1 MSSPR
6 LRADIPSIL
15 LSIMIAGCA
24 SSGDGDA
31 AGSSSMTTGSASL
44 ATTDASSS
52 GGPQPSTTIGT
63 ETADTSTSADAPDTT
78 DGGSEGP
85 PPPVDCADAMLPA
98 WLDGRATNEWFE
110 IPDTSGA
117 GGAAVNAYSGFAL
130 RDSTTEIVIAAAGG
144 HGDSADNRVVTL
156 ALGDD
161 APTWTLRHAS
171 STETPQDVA
180 YYPDG
185 LPSARHIYQSAH
197 VVDSLD
203 RVFLV
208 GARFVYGS
216 AVSFPT
222 VDAFDLS
229 TNLWDA
235 QGSWPDVPEG
245 GSFGAV
251 TLRTTEDVLTS
262 TLFAWRATDA
272 SWSQPIG
279 THIDVPVRWPL
290 AHDTQR
296 DRLLTLQWGDGQGYD
311 GPAVHAT
318 QVDITAGVQSLVT
331 LAPGD
336 GLTAFEAEAPT
347 YAAMDYDPDN
357 DRFLF
362 YSGQAS
368 AAGRVYVVEASD
380 EDTRSI
386 DLLELGAASIAPPPS
401 PGSGVNNRFR
411 YVPGLCGFVL
421 LADAASNLQFLR
433 TAS

>member
-1 MSSPR
+1 M
-6 LRADIPSIL
+6 
-15 LSIMIAGCA
+15 AGCSSTGA
-24 SSGDGDA
+24 SDG
-31 AGSSSMTTGSASL
+31 AGSSDETAGSASL
-44 ATTDASSS
+44 TSSDASSS
-52 GGPQPSTTIGT
+52 GGPQPSTTVGD
-63 ETADTSTSADAPDTT
+63 ETADTNTSTSTSTSIESSGTSDS
-78 DGGSEGP
+78 GSEGP
-85 PPPVDCADAMLPA
+85 PSPVDCTAAELPA
-98 WLDGRATNEWFE
+98 WLDGHPTHEWFE
-110 IPDTSGA
+110 IPDTAGA
-117 GGAAVNAYSGFAL
+117 GGAAINAYSGFAL
-130 RDSTTEIVIAAAGG
+130 RDSTQEIVIAAAGG

-161 APTWTLRHAS
+161 VPTWTLRHAS
-171 STETPQDVA
+171 STETPVDVP

-185 LPSARHIYQSAH
+185 LPSARHVYQNAH

-229 TNLWDA
+229 TDRWDA
-235 QGSWPDVPEG
+235 QGTWPDVPEG
-245 GSFGAV
+245 GSFGAL
-251 TLRTTEDVLTS
+251 TLRGTEEVLTS
-262 TLFAWRATDA
+262 TLFSWNASTA
-272 SWSQPIG
+272 SWSQPI
-279 THIDVPVRWPL
+279 TRIDVPVRWPL
-290 AHDTQR
+290 AHDTLR
-296 DRLLTLQWGDGQGYD
+296 NRVLTLQWGDGQGYD

-318 QVDITAGVQSLVT
+318 QVDIAAGVQSLVM
-331 LAPGD
+331 LEAGD

-362 YSGQAS
+362 YSGQAA

-380 EDTRSI
+380 EDARSI
-386 DLLELGAASIAPPPS
+386 ALLELGAGSIVPPPA

-433 TAS
+433 TAG